1 MPKDRESQHE
11 KAKNFNKYRKNHRN
25 YRISVHN
32 RIFGLDVW
40 TGKVR

>member
-25 YRISVHN
+25 YRYSV
-32 RIFGLDVW
+32 RYWVSDMDVW
-40 TGKVR
+40 TS